1 MLVLMYIVKYK
12 ITKYMTISN
21 LAVFFALVLSILYA
35 TNLSYAGPIVG
46 FIPSGLPEFKLPN
59 TNEFVGSLPMLAI
72 HITIITFVGF
82 MEAIAIAKQLYV
94 KKPQK
99 NSSGVELYK
108 NPSPVDSNQELFG
121 QGLANISSSFSQS
134 YPVSGSFSRSAVNEA
149 SGAYSGFA
157 SVITMLIVGITLMY
171 ATELL
176 YNLPQATLGIIVIF
190 AVLPLIRV
198 KEMSELLRQN
208 VSSGSIA
215 WITFISTILF
225 PIVSIELF
233 EGVTTHIWTGII
245 FGFLINFLFNRQE
258 AHD

>member
-1 MLVLMYIVKYK
+1 MLK
-12 ITKYMTISN
+12 N
-21 LAVFFALVLSILYA
+21 L
-35 TNLSYAGPIVG
+35 
-46 FIPSGLPEFKLPN
+46 
-59 TNEFVGSLPMLAI
+59 
-72 HITIITFVGF
+72 
-82 MEAIAIAKQLYV
+82 
-94 KKPQK
+94 K

-121 QGLANISSSFSQS
+121 QGLANISSSISQS

-225 PIVSIELF
+225 PILSIELF

-245 FGFLINFLFNRQE
+245 FGFLINYLFNRQE
-258 AHD
+258 SHD